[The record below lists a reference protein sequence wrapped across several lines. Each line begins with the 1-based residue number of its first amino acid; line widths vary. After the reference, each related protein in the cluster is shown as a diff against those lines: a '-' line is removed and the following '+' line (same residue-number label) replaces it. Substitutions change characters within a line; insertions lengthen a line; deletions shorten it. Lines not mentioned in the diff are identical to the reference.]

1 MKQVEAERYNIAWFK
16 LAECIARREKERA
29 LGVYRLLSH
38 SFENSALVHQLQGD
52 ILLAFDDSA
61 LAIEQFM
68 MAGQLYEEQ
77 GQMTQAAIVYD
88 QVATLDPEHEQALTK
103 LVDLYVGMQ
112 HHERMMHC
120 IELLCKRLLK
130 KQLYFQLFAYIK
142 QIQLSMTQKAKVL
155 IRLCA
160 SALPDNAIDQQVKYQ
175 LVQHALDRLMQDS
188 DSLQVF
194 LKKLE
199 VLDERCWLFAC
210 EYIKQD

>member
-1 MKQVEAERYNIAWFK
+1 MKQVEAEKYNIAWFK

-38 SFENSALVHQLQGD
+38 SFDNTALVHQLQGD
-52 ILLAFDDSA
+52 ILLAFGDSA
-61 LAIEQFM
+61 SAIEQFM

-77 GQMTQAAIVYD
+77 GQMMHAAIVYD
-88 QVATLDPEHEQALTK
+88 QVVSLEAEHEQALTK
-103 LVDLYVGMQ
+103 LVDLYLNMQ

-120 IELLCKRLLK
+120 IELLCMRLLK
-130 KQLYFQLFAYIK
+130 KELYFQLFAYIK
-142 QIQLSMTQKAKVL
+142 QIQLSMSQKAKLLMRV
-155 IRLCA
+155 CA
-160 SALPDNAIDQQVKYQ
+160 RALPDSTIDQQVKYQ

-199 VLDERCWLFAC
+199 VLDERCWQFAY